1 MRTRWRV
8 SFGAAPVFSAR
19 SIRSSFRRTR
29 VQERDWRLEWGGRR
43 RRAGAKSLLELCK
56 QLSGS
61 PAFAIPTSLQRL
73 QDPDKVL
80 VADPLELTDGKASRL
95 WTRAIASP
103 KTESH
108 L

>member
-8 SFGAAPVFSAR
+8 SFGAAPVFRPVAFDRASDAR
-19 SIRSSFRRTR
+19 VYKSESGDS
-29 VQERDWRLEWGGRR
+29 EWGGRR
-43 RRAGAKSLLELCK
+43 RRAGAKSLLELRK

-61 PAFAIPTSLQRL
+61 PAFAIPASLQRL

-103 KTESH
+103 KTKSH